1 MTVFISVYQHG
12 SEVNEAMLKAWK
24 DIFGINIQIDM
35 TKREDD
41 GDWEAKK
48 PSILKEDAKY

>member
-1 MTVFISVYQHG
+1 MTLFISVYQHD
-12 SEVNEAMLKAWK
+12 SKVNEAMLKTWK
-24 DIFGINIQIDM
+24 DIFGINIQINM